1 MPDTMTEQTTE
12 QKIEP
17 ERGFASVNKKKIKT
31 DLKAPVTA

>member
-17 ERGFASVNKKKIKT
+17 ESGFASVNKKR
-31 DLKAPVTA
+31 LKRI